1 MMNTGV
7 SAMKFR
13 TIPLLAAMAIS
24 AGVATT
30 MLTAGVSAADLQKQI
45 PAATNDPANA
55 ATTEVAVL
63 AGGCFWGQQGVFQHV
78 KGVTKVVA
86 GYSGGGANTAT
97 YDQVTTET
105 TGHAESIQVTFNP
118 KVISYG
124 KLLQI
129 FFSVAHDPTEVN
141 RQGPDEG
148 TSYRTAIFP
157 QSPAQAAT
165 AAAYVAQLNMAHLFP
180 RAIATK
186 VEPFKG
192 FYAAEGYHQDF
203 LVRNPTYPY
212 IVYNDLPKVAALK
225 RVWPQYWQ
233 DKPVLLAHS

>member
-1 MMNTGV
+1 
-7 SAMKFR
+7 MK
-13 TIPLLAAMAIS
+13 LALAAALSLAFIGS
-24 AGVATT
+24 AC
-30 MLTAGVSAADLQKQI
+30 AGDLRKPI
-45 PAATNDPANA
+45 PAPASDPANA
-55 ATTEVAVL
+55 AASEVAVL

-78 KGVTKVVA
+78 KGVTRVVS
-86 GYSGGGANTAT
+86 GYSGGEAKTAT

-105 TGHAESIQVTFNP
+105 TGHAEAVQITFDP

-148 TSYRTAIFP
+148 PSYRTAIFP
-157 QSPAQAAT
+157 QSPVQAAT
-165 AAAYVAQLNMAHLFP
+165 ARAYIAQLDKARLFP

-203 LVRNPTYPY
+203 LVHNPTYPY

-225 RVWPQYWQ
+225 QVWPQYWVE
-233 DKPVLLAHS
+233 KPVLLR